1 MGKSQPTAPPAPD
14 PVKTAE
20 AQQTMNQ
27 NTATTQQLL
36 NMINQVTPDGSLT
49 YNQTGT
55 NSFVGADGKTYTVPQ
70 FTATQS
76 LSPTGQ
82 KLLDTT
88 NVTKQNLADAGVTAS
103 NTINSVLGKPVDLS
117 NDAVEQ
123 RLFELG
129 SARLTPQFQRDENAL
144 RTQLI
149 NAGIRPGTEAWNT
162 EMTRLSQNKNDAL
175 NQLVLGGR
183 QQSIS
188 EILTERNQPL
198 NEITALMSGSQVS
211 QPGFT
216 NTPQSQVAGVDYAG
230 MVRDKYNAENQQY
243 QAQMSQNNAAMG
255 GMFGL
260 GGTLA
265 GGLMKMA
272 TPAAPMFLFS
282 DRRAKKDI
290 RRVGTLDNGLPVYL
304 YTYKGDDTPQIGL
317 MADEVEMI
325 APHAVMTGA
334 DGLKRV
340 NYAEAVRA

>member
-1 MGKSQPTAPPAPD
+1 MGKNTPTPPPAPD

-36 NMINQVTPDGSLT
+36 NMVNQVTPDGSLT
-49 YNQTGT
+49 YNQTGS

-70 FTATQS
+70 FTATQT

-117 NDAVEQ
+117 NDAVEN

-162 EMTRLSQNKNDAL
+162 EMTRLGQSKSDAL

-183 QQSIS
+183 QQSIN

-198 NEITALMSGSQVS
+198 NEIIGLMSGSQVS

-230 MVRDKYNAENQQY
+230 MVQNNYNNAMKQY
-243 QAQMSQNNAAMG
+243 QADMSSNNAAMG

-260 GGTLA
+260 GGTLGA
-265 GGLMKMA
+265 AAIKYGAPLM
-272 TPAAPMFLFS
+272 LS
-282 DRRAKKDI
+282 DRRAKENI

-304 YTYKGDDTPQIGL
+304 YTYIGDDTPMIGV
-317 MADEVEMI
+317 MADEVEVV
-325 APHAVMTGA
+325 APHAVVTGA